1 MKNVDRII
9 GFRRKEDP
17 FETVSGWEGH
27 PDF

>member
-1 MKNVDRII
+1 MNNVDRII